1 MRCQITFSATRSPVP
16 HFEHLYFD
24 IGDYFGACPER
35 SRMDWNLVLGAC
47 LVLVSWLLFLIGAWG

>member
-24 IGDYFGACPER
+24 IGDYFGFGI
-35 SRMDWNLVLGAC
+35 WC
-47 LVLVSWLLFLIGAWG
+47 LVLIWLLSLGYWFIQLTAER